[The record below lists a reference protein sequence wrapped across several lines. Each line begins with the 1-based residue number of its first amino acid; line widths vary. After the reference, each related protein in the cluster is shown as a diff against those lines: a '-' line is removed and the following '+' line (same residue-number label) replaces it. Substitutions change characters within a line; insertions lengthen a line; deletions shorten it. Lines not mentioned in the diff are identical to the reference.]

1 MAINQNKQ
9 PNYSIKRFKIMIW
22 HNPNKTSPLDSFF
35 NPYMESIRI
44 KGNRNATIY
53 DFIVVCNTRLF
64 MEYRKVTPSELAKM
78 IDEDTKSVKEFLEL
92 KSRFSA
98 DKVYKI
104 AQALGIALSEFFD
117 EKRATELTGEK
128 VSWRFS

>member
-1 MAINQNKQ
+1 
-9 PNYSIKRFKIMIW
+9 MIW
-22 HNPNKTSPLDSFF
+22 YNPNKTSPLDSFY
-35 NPYMESIRI
+35 NQGYAETIRI
-44 KGNRNATIY
+44 KGCRYSTVY

-78 IDEDTKSVKEFLEL
+78 IEENPKAVKDFLEL

-98 DKVYKI
+98 DKVHKI
-104 AQALGIALSEFFD
+104 SQALGIALSEFFD